1 MVSQPPIVRAFAVS
15 FREVVFL
22 RVKKKAFEDV
32 MSSFCWSSHQ
42 GDNCLKCLKLTC
54 CTWKDAIPEGNV
66 IFQTMIFSGDLYV
79 NFSDGIK
86 WEILPNGVQFKTSV
100 LKRNLEFLTCMFTYI
115 NKDPYLNWNV
125 LHILF
130 GIFSIFSLP
139 KNKEKQQLPLD
150 YANQFLGDFSRVDRK
165 KRWF

>member
-1 MVSQPPIVRAFAVS
+1 
-15 FREVVFL
+15 
-22 RVKKKAFEDV
+22 
-32 MSSFCWSSHQ
+32 
-42 GDNCLKCLKLTC
+42 
-54 CTWKDAIPEGNV
+54 
-66 IFQTMIFSGDLYV
+66 MIFSGDLYV

-125 LHILF
+125 LQILF
-130 GIFSIFSLP
+130 GILSIFSLP

-165 KRWF
+165 KRGF